1 MKYDIKLSN
10 CCNFKYLKK
19 INQKVRANL
28 IVEQIKVEFT
38 VAEITLENVNDTK
51 LPSFWDP
58 ELG

>member
-1 MKYDIKLSN
+1 MIFSYRIVVNLSILRKLTRR
-10 CCNFKYLKK
+10 L
-19 INQKVRANL
+19 ADL